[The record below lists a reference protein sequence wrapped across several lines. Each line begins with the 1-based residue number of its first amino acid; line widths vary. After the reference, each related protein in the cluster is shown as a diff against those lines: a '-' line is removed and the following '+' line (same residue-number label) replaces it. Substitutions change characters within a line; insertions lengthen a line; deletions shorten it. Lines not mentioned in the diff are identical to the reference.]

1 MNTKLSFNEK
11 KVDSYLKNLK
21 GLIGKVLKINNTK
34 KNLQII
40 FWNSTFLNTTFLNI
54 KNFSNNI
61 EKKINDYNNF
71 LFKISKKNKNFHVF
85 DVNKVSNIVGNI
97 NFYDEEN
104 LFLSK
109 IPFTDIAHKEISF
122 ELSQLIRSIY
132 EIPKKCL
139 VLDLD
144 NTIWGGVLGEDGIGG
159 IKLGKSY
166 EKNSNPFK
174 SILKLL

>member
-1 MNTKLSFNEK
+1 MDNMINWNKKFTGNHNSRIKQSDLIIIGADLNTKLSFNEK

-61 EKKINDYNNF
+61 EKKINNNNNL

-97 NFYDEEN
+97 IFCKKTCFYQKFH
-104 LFLSK
+104 LP
-109 IPFTDIAHKEISF
+109 I
-122 ELSQLIRSIY
+122 
-132 EIPKKCL
+132 
-139 VLDLD
+139 
-144 NTIWGGVLGEDGIGG
+144 
-159 IKLGKSY
+159 
-166 EKNSNPFK
+166 
-174 SILKLL
+174 